1 MARPTFL
8 GDPTIIAGRESV
20 DEGGGAVGLANGGVG
35 FVFASYTLLGHDT
48 SLEGVTLALM
58 DGATGQV
65 GREVTLR
72 GFQATGLNGQPEA
85 TVLEDGRILVSWLGS
100 FDPVTGRDCYFRIFD
115 ASGRP
120 AGEVTQIDPRDAGQ
134 GNAGAPDITALD
146 NGGFVAAWEQYVN
159 GSWESFARAYGAD
172 GLPVGDVIRLNAA
185 TEGNQGVPEITAL
198 AGGGFMAVWQEDF
211 NPSLPPGD
219 KVLMGRI
226 FAANGSAVSGDIV
239 VSATNGPG
247 NDFAQAHAV
256 TELAGGLVAATWH
269 HSQEPEEPGMEWI
282 DTVKARLFGAD
293 GVAIGPEFVV
303 SQADTDAFRST
314 NPVIAALQDGRF
326 MVAWTEYEIAGGA
339 SRVMARIVNA
349 DGSFSSRAFDL
360 APGSDLSPSNPTLAV
375 MADGRV
381 MVTYGVTGAGSWG
394 QDLISQLLDPREAA
408 IDVTGTG
415 DGDGLVGTGF
425 ADRIAGGNGRD
436 HILGAGG
443 ADRLLG
449 QTGNDTLD
457 GGGGRDR
464 ITGGGGADELTG
476 GLGRDVFVFAAGD
489 GSDRVTDFAVGQDR
503 LDLRAF
509 GFADVAEALSHFTQ
523 GRDATLFEFG
533 GTVILLDGLGLSAL
547 DGGSLLV

>member
-1 MARPTFL
+1 
-8 GDPTIIAGRESV
+8 
-20 DEGGGAVGLANGGVG
+20 
-35 FVFASYTLLGHDT
+35 
-48 SLEGVTLALM
+48 
-58 DGATGQV
+58 
-65 GREVTLR
+65 
-72 GFQATGLNGQPEA
+72 
-85 TVLEDGRILVSWLGS
+85 
-100 FDPVTGRDCYFRIFD
+100 
-115 ASGRP
+115 
-120 AGEVTQIDPRDAGQ
+120 
-134 GNAGAPDITALD
+134 
-146 NGGFVAAWEQYVN
+146 
-159 GSWESFARAYGAD
+159 
-172 GLPVGDVIRLNAA
+172 
-185 TEGNQGVPEITAL
+185 
-198 AGGGFMAVWQEDF
+198 
-211 NPSLPPGD
+211 
-219 KVLMGRI
+219 
-226 FAANGSAVSGDIV
+226 
-239 VSATNGPG
+239 
-247 NDFAQAHAV
+247 
-256 TELAGGLVAATWH
+256 
-269 HSQEPEEPGMEWI
+269 
-282 DTVKARLFGAD
+282 
-293 GVAIGPEFVV
+293 
-303 SQADTDAFRST
+303 
-314 NPVIAALQDGRF
+314 